1 MENQRPAYLTVSG
14 LPLSFEFEWPFHKS
28 ASGADFWVLHGT
40 AYLEDATGLRADFAI
55 HLSQTMRD
63 MLPNIEMNVA
73 LPYVINVVRKTVDM
87 KDLEFLRS
95 GKRQPIPLSSRF
107 KNFKEGT
114 WKFASPSEAEI
125 SETLRQSAYWI
136 GTKMGRGRVRLADE
150 TNALYF
156 GITKQKLL
164 EVAEKLRSSGWIQ
177 LEGEDGVPT
186 QLVATNAEEFETIE
200 KDNLAKLQQKHAF
213 ESSHKT
219 A

>member
-1 MENQRPAYLTVSG
+1 MEKQRPAYLTISG

-40 AYLEDATGLRADFAI
+40 AYLEDGTGLRADFSI
-55 HLSQTMRD
+55 HLSQTMSD
-63 MLPNIEMNVA
+63 MLPNTEMSAA
-73 LPYVINVVRKTVDM
+73 LPYVINVVRKTIDT

-114 WKFASPSEAEI
+114 WKFASATDNEI
-125 SETLRQSAYWI
+125 LETLRQSAYWI
-136 GTKMGRGRVRLADE
+136 GHKMGRDCVHLADE

-156 GITKQKLL
+156 GTTKEKLL
-164 EVAEKLRSSGWIQ
+164 EIADKLRSSGWIR
-177 LEGEDGVPT
+177 LEGEDAVPT
-186 QLVATNAEEFETIE
+186 QLIATHAEEFEKIE
-200 KDNLAKLQQKHAF
+200 KENLEKLQQKHAF
-213 ESSHKT
+213 ESAHKT